1 MSRDCEHHRLGT
13 ESRAEDGGTA
23 GGRRKRYSEDL
34 MDPEDEGDGA
44 CGTAEGTRRLGVIG
58 RDGRI
63 ILKRVLKT

>member
-1 MSRDCEHHRLGT
+1 
-13 ESRAEDGGTA
+13 
-23 GGRRKRYSEDL
+23 